1 MSMDLAS
8 NNSSEDDDADDAN
21 AMSFEASNRRSKINV
36 EKELVIAAKL
46 FIPIR
51 PLILLCRA
59 AAVVLCG
66 IIVIVRSRS
75 SRSKRVNWCS
85 RQHKFTCKLSYRQSN
100 RKCYHEPCIIATI
113 FDISNRN
120 LIIDVIAA
128 VLHRCPAA

>member
-66 IIVIVRSRS
+66 IIVIVIVVIVIVESLLFVVVVVVHCALCTKLHQAKALSAGRFFLAFFLFFGFKSQKS
-75 SRSKRVNWCS
+75 V
-85 RQHKFTCKLSYRQSN
+85 RQTHPQK
-100 RKCYHEPCIIATI
+100 
-113 FDISNRN
+113 
-120 LIIDVIAA
+120 
-128 VLHRCPAA
+128 